1 MEHNNEMVQMEQ
13 TPENVVRDEKKYDGA
28 PQSRPMSARRAHKNK
43 TQYMVTL
50 AFLCAVVVVLQ
61 LWGSAIPFFGGTSL
75 CLVLI
80 PIVVGGL
87 MLGVQ
92 AGAILGFVF
101 GLFVLVWCGI
111 LAYDPFTAFLFSQN
125 PVIIILI
132 CILKGTVAGFVPPL
146 LHRLLR
152 HRLPHGSTVIA
163 AVSAPICNTGI
174 FLLGMLLILNSLRT
188 YLDGVVTVG
197 YFFGA
202 IILTNFAVE
211 LAINLIASPAIYR
224 VTQVVT
230 SKLRKY

>member
-1 MEHNNEMVQMEQ
+1 MEHNDELHQVMP
-13 TPENVVRDEKKYDGA
+13 TSENTVADEKNDNGMPKTR
-28 PQSRPMSARRAHKNK
+28 QSSIRRLHKNR

-50 AFLCAVVVVLQ
+50 ALLCAMVVVLQ

-111 LAYDPFTAFLFSQN
+111 LGYDPFTAFLFAQN
-125 PVIIILI
+125 PVIIILV
-132 CILKGTVAGFVPPL
+132 CILKGTVAGLVPPL
-146 LHRLLR
+146 LHRALYR
-152 HRLPHGSTVIA
+152 RFPHGSTVIA
-163 AVSAPICNTGI
+163 AAVAPICNTGI

-188 YLDGVVTVG
+188 YLDGVMTVG

-224 VTQVVT
+224 VTHVVAA
-230 SKLRKY
+230 KLRRH